1 MKNWWLGILVKK
13 VSVYFVALVALF
25 FTLFPIFWIFTIS
38 IKTKRDAFAI
48 PPVWNFQPIWDNYTN
63 LLTNSN
69 YMSSFQ
75 NSAIITLISVGLAI
89 LLGIPAAYS
98 LNRLRVRGKN
108 AISLLLLLSY
118 MFPEFLFSIPMYI
131 LYQRLGLYDTAIA
144 LALTY
149 QCITLPFAIWLLRG
163 FFQAVPVELEDAA
176 LIDGCTRFST
186 LWRIYMPMSAPGIA
200 ATAVLSAI
208 WVWNELTMALSLT
221 YSNAQ
226 TITVA
231 MAGFRG
237 YASIDWGGM
246 AAGSIVAI
254 VPMLIFA
261 IFAQKYI
268 VEGLTLGAVK

>member
-1 MKNWWLGILVKK
+1 M
-13 VSVYFVALVALF
+13 
-25 FTLFPIFWIFTIS
+25 
-38 IKTKRDAFAI
+38 
-48 PPVWNFQPIWDNYTN
+48 PPVWDFQPIWDNYVN
-63 LLTNSN
+63 LLHNSN

-75 NSAIITLISVGLAI
+75 NSTIITIISVGFAI
-89 LLGIPAAYS
+89 LVGIPAAYA
-98 LNRLRVRGKN
+98 LNRLKLKGKN

-118 MFPEFLFSIPMYI
+118 MFPEFLFSIPMYV
-131 LYQRLGLYDTAIA
+131 LYQKLGLYDTQIA

-149 QCITLPFAIWLLRG
+149 QCVTLPFSIWLLRG
-163 FFQAVPVELEDAA
+163 FFQSVPKDLEDAA

-186 LWRIYMPMSAPGIA
+186 LWRIYLPISAPGIA
-200 ATAVLSAI
+200 ATAVLSAM
-208 WVWNELTMALSLT
+208 WVWNELNIALSLT
-221 YSNAQ
+221 YANAQ

-246 AAGSIVAI
+246 AAGSIAAI

>member
-1 MKNWWLGILVKK
+1 MKNWQHRITLKK
-13 VSVYFVALVALF
+13 IGVYFVAFIALF
-25 FTLFPIFWIFTIS
+25 LTLFPVFWIFTIS
-38 IKTKRDAFAI
+38 IKTKKDAFAM
-48 PPVWNFQPIWDNYTN
+48 PPVWDFQPIWDNYVN
-63 LLTNSN
+63 LLHNSN

-75 NSAIITLISVGLAI
+75 NSTIITIISVGFAI
-89 LLGIPAAYS
+89 LVGIPAAYA
-98 LNRLRVRGKN
+98 LNRLKLKGKN

-118 MFPEFLFSIPMYI
+118 MFPEFLFSIPMYV
-131 LYQRLGLYDTAIA
+131 LYQKLGLYDTQIA

-149 QCITLPFAIWLLRG
+149 QCVTLPFSIWLLRG
-163 FFQAVPVELEDAA
+163 FFQSVPKDLEDAA

-186 LWRIYMPMSAPGIA
+186 LWRIYLPISAPGIA
-200 ATAVLSAI
+200 ATAVLSAM
-208 WVWNELTMALSLT
+208 WVWNELNIALSLT
-221 YSNAQ
+221 YANAQ

-246 AAGSIVAI
+246 AAGSIAAI